1 MCIAKYS
8 QLNPETLLSF
18 GGTATIS
25 PELAKAIKYQRRCTL
40 DTEQQIFREGDGFE
54 YKVDMTKNLVTLLK
68 GTICTADNTGFVNIK
83 SAPMKGCS
91 VVEVV
96 KFNDAPA
103 KTSASGKLFSD
114 LRSLAE
120 ITGLIF

>member
-83 SAPMKGCS
+83 SAPMKGYS
-91 VVEVV
+91 VVRAGAYFVCFSSIRRTTLKISE
-96 KFNDAPA
+96 KND
-103 KTSASGKLFSD
+103 F
-114 LRSLAE
+114 
-120 ITGLIF
+120 FC